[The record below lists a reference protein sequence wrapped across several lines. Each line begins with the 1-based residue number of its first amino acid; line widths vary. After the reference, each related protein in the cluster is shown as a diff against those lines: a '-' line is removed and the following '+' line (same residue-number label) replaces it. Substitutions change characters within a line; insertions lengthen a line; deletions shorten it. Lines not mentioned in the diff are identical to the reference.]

1 MFQRIWICLKIIYPQ
16 KIDGLS
22 SFLLII
28 HIAIL
33 VCKIAHCQTHLD
45 CNHFLVLNSR
55 ELSGKTQVLHLVPDT
70 LRESIS
76 HPQFVQL
83 PGALSV
89 LEMWIDFYFL
99 IWTMVNLQRS
109 HFKANFGEK
118 KTVDVRGWACWD
130 KFCRVCMRCE
140 EEFQKLDKEQRG
152 EEPWK
157 IMAMMSPETG
167 WGSLM
172 AVPYHVV
179 GVWLF
184 PEPGK
189 TNVKGKNTWNIMKQ
203 LFVLRRT
210 CWKPVC
216 FSLSLEVN
224 SRRTICWMWSW
235 WPYEQT
241 QHESATKAF
250 EHHRQIISLARWWF
264 WHVFFY

>member
-167 WGSLM
+167 
-172 AVPYHVV
+172 
-179 GVWLF
+179 
-184 PEPGK
+184 
-189 TNVKGKNTWNIMKQ
+189 
-203 LFVLRRT
+203 
-210 CWKPVC
+210 
-216 FSLSLEVN
+216 
-224 SRRTICWMWSW
+224 
-235 WPYEQT
+235 
-241 QHESATKAF
+241 
-250 EHHRQIISLARWWF
+250 
-264 WHVFFY
+264 